1 MVNSRVRIALSAREY
16 LEFKTKK
23 GYFIILQCG
32 IVSSF
37 LMFSLNCAVQGSPSG
52 GPRDEIPPT
61 IFETF
66 PAPGDT
72 LISPETTVSVIFS
85 ENMERESVLSALF
98 ISPATSIVPNYSW
111 KGERLNI
118 DFAELLM
125 PDQTYVISVGSS
137 AQDMHNNPA
146 VSTYTFAFSTGLHLD
161 RGTITGRVYK
171 SGSDFAL
178 EGEPN
183 ALLWAYRLDGS
194 SSPIPTSQKG
204 TYITQ
209 SDIEGRFTLSNLADG
224 KYRVFSFTNSD
235 KDFTYFMRGDFTG
248 FPAGEVFVDDST
260 SAFEVTFFPVAA
272 DTLPLQVSFLH
283 SPVREHITITFDKPL
298 DKKTLHSEN
307 FTIVELPGDRI
318 LENGVTDYLFS
329 ERTPR
334 DVTLFSSILE
344 PNKEYQ
350 VEIDGVSDIFGNT
363 ISNYS
368 DSTTK
373 FVGTVLESDAE
384 FLLESVSPE
393 DSALNVPVYEPLS
406 LIFNKPTNL
415 HSISNYTTITDS
427 SGNSIAGVFSEET
440 SSHFTFVPEDKLW
453 QPDMKYFMA
462 LIADS
467 ITSTD
472 EYVLNHSDTLYT
484 FSTLGLTKTGLIL
497 GNVTVEG
504 NYGGHPI
511 VVSAQPMNNSRIQTV
526 IQTLEEPGQY
536 LFNGLLPGE
545 YLVSAFVDRNRDER
559 WFQGMLIPY
568 KPSEPFTMYAEP
580 VTVRQGIDNVGID
593 IKLNEY

>member
-1 MVNSRVRIALSAREY
+1 
-16 LEFKTKK
+16 
-23 GYFIILQCG
+23 
-32 IVSSF
+32 
-37 LMFSLNCAVQGSPSG
+37 MFSLNCAVQGSPSG
-52 GPRDEIPPT
+52 GPIDEIPPT
-61 IFETF
+61 IVETF

-72 LISPETTVSVIFS
+72 LISPDIAVSVVFS
-85 ENMERESVLSALF
+85 ESMERESVLSALF
-98 ISPATSIVPNYSW
+98 ISPAPPAVPNYSW

-118 DFAELLM
+118 DFVESLV

-137 AQDMHNNPA
+137 AKDMRNNPV
-146 VSTYTFAFSTGLHLD
+146 VSTHTFAFSTGLHLD
-161 RGTITGRVYK
+161 RGVITGKVYK

-209 SDIEGRFTLSNLADG
+209 SDMEGRFTLSNLADG

-235 KDFTYFMRGDFTG
+235 EDFIYFMRGDFTG
-248 FPAGEVFVDDST
+248 FPAGEVYVDDST
-260 SAFEVTFFPVAA
+260 SAFELTHFPVAA
-272 DTLPLQVSFLH
+272 DTLPLIVSLLD
-283 SPVREHITITFDKPL
+283 SPVREHITVTFDKPL
-298 DKKTLHSEN
+298 DKKTLRSEN
-307 FTIVELPGDRI
+307 FTIVELPGGRN
-318 LENGVTDYLFS
+318 LENGVSDYLFS
-329 ERTPR
+329 DRTPR
-334 DVTLFSSILE
+334 SVTLLSEILE
-344 PNKEYQ
+344 PNREYQ

-373 FVGTVLESDAE
+373 FVGAALESDAD

-406 LIFNKPTNL
+406 LIFSKPTDL
-415 HSISNYTTITDS
+415 SLIRNYITIADS
-427 SGNSIAGVFSEET
+427 SGNRIPGVFSEET
-440 SSHFTFVPEDKLW
+440 SSHFTILPEDKLW

-462 LIADS
+462 LNVDS

-472 EYVLNHSDTLYT
+472 EYTLIHSDTLYT
-484 FSTLGLTKTGLIL
+484 FSTLSLTKTGLIL

-504 NYGGHPI
+504 NYGGQQI
-511 VVSAQPMNNSRIQTV
+511 VVSAQPINNSRLQTV
-526 IQTLEEPGQY
+526 ILTLEEPGQY
-536 LFNGLLPGE
+536 QFIGLSPGQ
-545 YLVSAFVDRNRDER
+545 YLVSAFLDRNRDEQ

-568 KPSEPFTMYAEP
+568 KPSEPFALYAEP

-593 IKLNEY
+593 IKINDY